1 MAFWKFTDDYG
12 VQYPALQSSVLG
24 LLVFSDH
31 TQTGTSFT
39 GTLDVAASGSA
50 LATLA
55 QMLNVASI
63 DVTGQVTNAN
73 NRLTVGLTSTEATAF
88 RDGIAASIPLL
99 GKQVTAA
106 HMSVQTVVTTQDT
119 ADTGPH
125 TDDLDLS
132 VTVAVGS
139 SSVTLTAG
147 VPMNGGLFIVDG
159 TFENVGIGLQDIQFL
174 MGSLSN
180 GDWFPATQLGPYA
193 RGGPALSLLGIS
205 LAVYVTLSPFTVAVS
220 SVSAG
225 IGITGIDLFSQ
236 RLYLN
241 PIGVWVLVD
250 PTGPTVDWAIEG
262 AIVLCNYARPGD
274 YQHPDFAF
282 DFAMDLTEFTISGQ
296 LENPDKLTVNTLLQD
311 LLGAGT
317 SVGLDSNLTID
328 KFDFS
333 AAADKGAGQLTEFS
347 FDVVMSGGFGLFT
360 QLDIEE
366 ISISMEYSA

>member
-73 NRLTVGLTSTEATAF
+73 HRLTVGLISTEAPAF
-88 RDGIAASIPLL
+88 RDGLAASIPLL

-193 RGGPALSLLGIS
+193 R
-205 LAVYVTLSPFTVAVS
+205 
-220 SVSAG
+220 
-225 IGITGIDLFSQ
+225 
-236 RLYLN
+236 
-241 PIGVWVLVD
+241 
-250 PTGPTVDWAIEG
+250 
-262 AIVLCNYARPGD
+262 
-274 YQHPDFAF
+274 
-282 DFAMDLTEFTISGQ
+282 
-296 LENPDKLTVNTLLQD
+296 
-311 LLGAGT
+311 
-317 SVGLDSNLTID
+317 
-328 KFDFS
+328 
-333 AAADKGAGQLTEFS
+333 
-347 FDVVMSGGFGLFT
+347 
-360 QLDIEE
+360 
-366 ISISMEYSA
+366 